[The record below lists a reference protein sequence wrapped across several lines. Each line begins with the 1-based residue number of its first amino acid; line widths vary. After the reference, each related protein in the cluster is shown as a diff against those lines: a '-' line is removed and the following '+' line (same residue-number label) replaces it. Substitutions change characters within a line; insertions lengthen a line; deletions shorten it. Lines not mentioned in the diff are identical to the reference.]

1 MGLDRSSYIDEIPSF
16 ERLEPDALE
25 IRKEMNMR
33 VAALMDARKGDRV
46 DVGEYTAKML
56 LRQRVVNE
64 KIIDW
69 ADIVHPGTRV
79 LDGCAG
85 PEGSLLAAARRG
97 GDWTGNEI
105 ARDTAE
111 HLKSTGAKVL
121 LSSADK
127 FDCDDNSFDAL
138 VYIFA
143 INNICATKNTFT
155 EASRVLD
162 SEGGEIVVS
171 DPGLTFWVS
180 DLVLYALCQD
190 PRVPSEVL
198 EVLGSSNRFA
208 SGIASYYERFPNVKP
223 REYAEKT
230 LEGLL
235 GTDVEHAIAGLPAI
249 VDFVKKSNNGRLDF
263 RKLRRVFSEV
273 LNGQYW
279 VYVAECAKEAGFK
292 LDKLGVLS
300 ASRLKDSM
308 DWSVTDVQNL
318 NWIDLSNSREIAS
331 AIYNVRNNKH
341 PLSKEVVKPGSNVA
355 QNVIAPV
362 MKFSRMKKAE

>member
-1 MGLDRSSYIDEIPSF
+1 MENIKYYIDEIPAF
-16 ERLEPDALE
+16 ERLEPEALE
-25 IRKEMNMR
+25 VRREINMR

-69 ADIVHPGTRV
+69 ADMIHPGTRV

-85 PEGSLLAAARRG
+85 PEGSLLAATRRG

-121 LSSADK
+121 LSSADR
-127 FDCDDNSFDAL
+127 FDCADNSFDAL
-138 VYIFA
+138 VYVFA
-143 INNICATKNTFT
+143 INNICATQNTFK
-155 EASRVLD
+155 EASRVLSED
-162 SEGGEIVVS
+162 SGEIVVS

-180 DLVLYALCQD
+180 DLVLHALCQD
-190 PRVPSEVL
+190 PRVPKEVVD
-198 EVLGSSNRFA
+198 VLGASVRFS
-208 SGIASYYERFPNVKP
+208 SGIDDYYKRFPNVKP
-223 REYAEKT
+223 IEYAEKT

-235 GTDVEHAIAGLPAI
+235 GTDVEHALAGLPAI
-249 VDFVKKSNNGRLDF
+249 VDFVKKNDNGRLDF
-263 RKLRRVFSEV
+263 RKFRRVFSEV

-292 LDKLGVLS
+292 LDKLGIMS
-300 ASRLKDSM
+300 ASRLKDST
-308 DWSVTDVQNL
+308 DWNVTDVIDV
-318 NWIDLSNSREIAS
+318 NWADLSNPRALAS

-341 PLSKEVVKPGSNVA
+341 PISKEVVKPGKNVA